1 MNIKKEIQRIMHD
14 EINVLHKIVL
24 HIDKSY
30 EKAINLILKS
40 KGKVIVTGVGKSGHI
55 ANKIAATLSSTGTP
69 SIFLHPTEAVHGDL
83 GIVNKNDILICI
95 SKSGESEEL
104 FNVILSLKK
113 RGVKIIG
120 ITSDIKSTLAE
131 KSDVVLNLMVDKEA
145 CPYDLAPTTSTTA
158 SLLIGD
164 ALAITLMKIK
174 KFKPED
180 FALFHPAGKLGRR
193 LLFKVEDI
201 MRKGKD
207 NPIIKINDTV
217 KNMLI
222 EITRKHAGAISVI
235 DKNNKLLGLV
245 TDYDIRRAIESGK
258 NIFLLCIKDIMNKNP
273 KYIFN
278 NEKASAAFNVMENN
292 NRPFS
297 MMPVLDEKTKKVV
310 GMLHIHDILS
320 KKII

>member
-1 MNIKKEIQRIMHD
+1 MNIKQEIKKVMSD
-14 EINVLHKIVL
+14 EISVLKKIVL
-24 HIDKSY
+24 HVDNSY
-30 EKAINLILKS
+30 DKAINLILKN
-40 KGKVIVTGVGKSGHI
+40 KGKVVITGVGKSGHI

-69 SIFLHPTEAVHGDL
+69 AIFLHPTEAVHGDL
-83 GIVNKNDILICI
+83 GIVSKNDILICI

-120 ITSDIKSTLAE
+120 ITSNEKSTLAK
-131 KSDVVLNLMVDKEA
+131 KSNVVLNLLVDKEA

-174 KFKPED
+174 KFQPED

-193 LLFKVEDI
+193 LLLEVHDI

-207 NPIIKINDTV
+207 NPIIKINDSV
-217 KNMLI
+217 KNMI
-222 EITRKHAGAISVI
+222 VEITRKHSGAISVV

-245 TDYDIRRAIESGK
+245 TDYDIRRIIEKGE
-258 NIFLLCIKDIMNKNP
+258 NIFSLKINDIMNKNP
-273 KYIFN
+273 KYIFSD
-278 NEKASAAFNVMENN
+278 EKAITAFNIMENN

-297 MMPVLDEKTKKVV
+297 VLPVCDRKNKKVV
-310 GMLHIHDILS
+310 GMIHLHDLISL
-320 KKII
+320 K